1 MSNEIKDQID
11 KIGQSWE
18 QVKKTQDE
26 LESKLEKGLGGIA
39 EIKASQ
45 EKAQADLNTALDMK
59 KSLEETQNAVA
70 RMASAL
76 EEKKDSKVDTS
87 AYNSGIKKW
96 LKARMPDHLGNLQLS
111 EAETKALQ
119 SNIDPQGGFS
129 VLPFIGGAEKIVFE
143 SSPVRSLA
151 SVVTI
156 GTDEYKGYYDDD
168 EFDSGWI
175 GEISTR
181 AETGTADIGMF
192 SVPVREVYSRFKISD
207 RLLED
212 STWNMESWAQMSVA
226 DKLARTEA
234 TGFVTGSGA
243 LQPQGLATATT
254 NTSTPAGYV
263 RGQIGTK
270 VTAGATAITTD
281 ELVDLRTNLKSEYRS
296 NAYFAFNRATEGYIR
311 KLKDGDGNYI
321 WQPNYQMGGADSLLG
336 QRIVIMEDM
345 ADIATGAISVMLG
358 DFRSAYLI
366 VDRAGLSVLKDP
378 YTASSTGQILF
389 HIRKR
394 VGGGIKNWDSL
405 KYLKQA

>member
-1 MSNEIKDQID
+1 MSGEINGEIK
-11 KIGQSWE
+11 KIGQAWE
-18 QVKKTQDE
+18 ASKKAQDE
-26 LESKLEKGLGGIA
+26 LDAKLEKGLGGIA
-39 EIKASQ
+39 EQKAKL
-45 EKAQADLNTALDMK
+45 EKIDSDLDQALAMK

-96 LKARMPDHLGNLQLS
+96 LKARMPDHLGNLSLD

-168 EFDSGWI
+168 EFDCGWV
-175 GEISTR
+175 GEIATR
-181 AETGTADIGMF
+181 SETDTADIGMF
-192 SVPVREVYSRFKISD
+192 SVPVRELYSRFKISD

-234 TGFVTGSGA
+234 TGFVTGSSA
-243 LQPQGLATATT
+243 LQPQGLATATP
-254 NTSTPAGYV
+254 NTATPAGYV
-263 RGQIGTK
+263 RGQVGTK

-281 ELVDLRTNLKSEYRS
+281 ELVDLRTNLKAEYRS
-296 NAYFAFNRATEGYIR
+296 NAYFAFNRATEGYVR

-321 WQPNYQMGGADSLLG
+321 WQPNYQMGGADTLLG
-336 QRIVIMEDM
+336 QRVVIMEDM
-345 ADIATGAISVMLG
+345 ADIATGAISVVLS
-358 DFRSAYLI
+358 DFRSSYLI

-394 VGGGIKNWDSL
+394 VGGGIKNWDSI